1 MDRLKVLVV
10 DDESRMR
17 KLVRDFLVKS
27 NFDVLEAGDGEEAL
41 DIFYKEKDIA
51 LIILDVMMPKMDGW
65 QVCREIRVNSKVPII
80 MLTARGDE
88 RDELQGFQLG
98 VDEYIS
104 KPFSP
109 KILVARVEAILRRT
123 NQLGQEEALTCGGIT
138 VDKAAHRVIIDG
150 KDVDLSYK
158 EFELLTYFME
168 NKGIALSREKIL
180 NNVWNYDYF
189 GDART
194 IDTHVKKLR
203 SKLGEEGNLI
213 KTIWGMGYKWMKQR
227 NKEQKRKVHSIRGQ
241 FAWIFIGLMIG
252 TILLCLMINYLFL
265 GKVYMQSKL
274 DVIHDAYGTIKQAA
288 ESDSYDTEEFA
299 RELDDVCRS
308 YNMTVCVMDV
318 NSNMKYVSINGGE
331 RLENRLI
338 GYVFGLSIPFNDQRV
353 IENGDDYVIKRTGQE
368 DKEYL
373 EIYGRLNTGISFI
386 MQTPLSSIQESA
398 KIANRFYALAGC
410 LGAMAGGII
419 IWFVSRSVTK
429 PILELNNISERMVQL
444 DFEAKYQGKAHNEI
458 DLLGE
463 NINKLSDS
471 LEKTISELKT
481 ANNELQRDVE
491 KKEAIDEMRKEFLAN
506 VSHELKT
513 PIALIQGYA
522 EGLQEEI
529 NDDPESRQFYCDVI
543 VDEAAKMNNM
553 VKKLLTLNQLEFGND
568 VVAMERFDLTALVK
582 NYIQSAAILTKQ
594 HEITVRMEEYPPIYA
609 WADEFKIEEVFMNF
623 FSNAVNH
630 CEDDKIIEVKMEQK
644 DGKVRVSV
652 FNTGKPIPEDSIHHI
667 WEKFYKVDKARTREY
682 GGSGVGLSIVKAIME
697 SMNQQFGVNNYNNGV
712 EFWFELETK

>member
-1 MDRLKVLVV
+1 
-10 DDESRMR
+10 
-17 KLVRDFLVKS
+17 
-27 NFDVLEAGDGEEAL
+27 
-41 DIFYKEKDIA
+41 
-51 LIILDVMMPKMDGW
+51 
-65 QVCREIRVNSKVPII
+65 
-80 MLTARGDE
+80 
-88 RDELQGFQLG
+88 
-98 VDEYIS
+98 
-104 KPFSP
+104 
-109 KILVARVEAILRRT
+109 
-123 NQLGQEEALTCGGIT
+123 
-138 VDKAAHRVIIDG
+138 
-150 KDVDLSYK
+150 
-158 EFELLTYFME
+158 
-168 NKGIALSREKIL
+168 
-180 NNVWNYDYF
+180 
-189 GDART
+189 
-194 IDTHVKKLR
+194 
-203 SKLGEEGNLI
+203 
-213 KTIWGMGYKWMKQR
+213 MKQR
-227 NKEQKRKVHSIRGQ
+227 NKQQKRKVHSIRGQ

-553 VKKLLTLNQLEFGND
+553 VKKLLTLNQLEFGEDD
-568 VVAMERFDLTALVK
+568 VQFERFDITSLISGVLQSLDILIEQKEAQVIFRHK
-582 NYIQSAAILTKQ
+582 NPVY
-594 HEITVRMEEYPPIYA
+594 V
-609 WADEFKIEEVFMNF
+609 WADEFKVEQVVRNYVNNALNHVDGEKVIEI
-623 FSNAVNH
+623 
-630 CEDDKIIEVKMEQK
+630 KITQENDMAKIT
-644 DGKVRVSV
+644 V
-652 FNTGKPIPEDSIHHI
+652 FNTGTPIPEEDLPHI

-682 GGSGVGLSIVKAIME
+682 GGNGIGLSIVKAIMD
-697 SMNQQFGVNNYNNGV
+697 SFGKGYGAINHTNGV
-712 EFWFELETK
+712 EFWFELDMK